1 MKKNRKQEEAVT
13 TVAIV
18 EDDKL
23 FNEAVA
29 IFLTKEGFQT
39 VSGFSC
45 REGIALI
52 AEKPDLMLIDLTLP
66 DGDGFS
72 ICRKARDF
80 HNIPCI
86 FLTARDEEI
95 DMIEAFDSGC
105 DDYVVKPF
113 PMAVLKKRIE
123 AVLRRSLGEK
133 ALFAYLGLKIDFD
146 KKQVF
151 FEGRPVRLTARE
163 FRLLAFL
170 AKNRGQVLTKEHIL
184 QELWDAEG
192 NFVEENT
199 LSVAINR
206 LRKKIEPNP
215 AEPVFIRNIFG
226 MGYTFG
232 E

>member
-1 MKKNRKQEEAVT
+1 MT
-13 TVAIV
+13 TIAIV

-29 IFLTKEGFQT
+29 IFLSKEGFQT
-39 VSGFSC
+39 IRGYSC
-45 REGIALI
+45 REGMELVSQN
-52 AEKPDLMLIDLTLP
+52 PDLMLIDLTLP
-66 DGDGFS
+66 DGDGFQV
-72 ICRKARDF
+72 CRRARDF
-80 HNIPCI
+80 SDIPAV
-86 FLTARDEEI
+86 FFTARDEEI
-95 DMIEAFDSGC
+95 DMIRAFDSGC

-113 PMAVLKKRIE
+113 PMTVLKKRIE
-123 AVLRRSLGEK
+123 AVLRRSSGKRE
-133 ALFAYLGLKIDFD
+133 LFTYLGLKIDFD
-146 KKQVF
+146 KKQVSLG
-151 FEGRPVRLTARE
+151 ERPVRLTARE

-170 AKNRGQVLTKEHIL
+170 AKNRGQVLTKQHIL

-206 LRKKIEPNP
+206 LRKKIEPDP
-215 AEPVFIRNIFG
+215 SEPVFIRNIFG